1 MNDSIT
7 ETAAVVTAGSP
18 LPSLPATPGRL
29 IYLHGFRSS
38 SQSFKARLLA
48 ERMAALGQ
56 AERFLA
62 PDLDVSPA
70 RAVAAIVDQIQP
82 TADDVLVGSSLGG
95 FYAIVLAEYAGCRA
109 VLLNPAVQAPRDL
122 ASQVGPQ
129 QGWHD
134 GQPFEFRPEYVDE
147 LRAMQVPAITRPERY
162 LLIAAEG
169 DEVLDWQEMVAFCRG
184 VHQLVLPGSDHG
196 LSDFASHVDAV
207 LDFAGMLPRSY

>member
-1 MNDSIT
+1 M
-7 ETAAVVTAGSP
+7 
-18 LPSLPATPGRL
+18 

-70 RAVAAIVDQIQP
+70 RAVAAVVDQIRP

-122 ASQVGPQ
+122 ASQVGP
-129 QGWHD
+129 
-134 GQPFEFRPEYVDE
+134 
-147 LRAMQVPAITRPERY
+147 
-162 LLIAAEG
+162 
-169 DEVLDWQEMVAFCRG
+169 
-184 VHQLVLPGSDHG
+184 
-196 LSDFASHVDAV
+196 
-207 LDFAGMLPRSY
+207 